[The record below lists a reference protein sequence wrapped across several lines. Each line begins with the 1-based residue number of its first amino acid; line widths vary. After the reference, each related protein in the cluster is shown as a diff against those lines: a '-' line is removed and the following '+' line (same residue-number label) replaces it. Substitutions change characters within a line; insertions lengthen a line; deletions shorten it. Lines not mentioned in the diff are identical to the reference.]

1 MKPTVALVGR
11 PNVGKSTLF
20 NRLTRSRAALV
31 SDQPGVTRDRQ
42 YGDGRVGDRPYYVV
56 DTGGLVE
63 SFLKQAPGAGKLHG
77 QIAAQTAQAI
87 GEADSIV
94 FVLDAREG
102 IAPADREIADALR
115 RSGKPVWLA
124 VNKAEGLLGDVAT
137 AEFHALGMGAPHPV
151 SAAHGE
157 GVADLMAHVL
167 AGLAHVAEEEVAQ
180 DVPRIAVI
188 GRPNAGKSTLVN
200 AMLGEARVVV
210 SDEAGTTRDSI
221 AVPLERA
228 GHSYVLID
236 TAGVRRRHRV
246 HEALEKFSAIKTLEA
261 VAGAN
266 VVILVIDAD
275 AGVGD
280 QDVTLAGYALEKGRA
295 LVVVVNKWD
304 LLDAERREWV
314 KRELDRKCPFLS
326 FVQVH
331 YLSALGGEGVDR
343 LFSSVLRAFASSNRS
358 LPTAQLNR
366 VLQSAVAATPPPVV
380 RGRRIRPK
388 FAHQAGR
395 HPPTVVIHGNLVA
408 AMPKAYRRY
417 LSNRIREGF
426 GLLGTPVRIECRE
439 GDNPFADSGP
449 RRRTRHSTR
458 SKQNTGYKKHK
469 KK

>member
-1 MKPTVALVGR
+1 MKPTVVLVGR

-20 NRLTRSRAALV
+20 NRLTRSRSALV

-42 YGDGRVGDRPYYVV
+42 YGDGRIGDRPYYVV

-63 SFLKQAPGAGKLHG
+63 SYLRPGTAGGKLLG
-77 QIAAQTAQAI
+77 QIAMQTAQAI

-102 IAPADREIADALR
+102 VTPADREIADALR
-115 RSGKPVWLA
+115 RAGKPVWLA
-124 VNKAEGLLGDVAT
+124 VNKAEGLDENVAT
-137 AEFHALGMGAPHPV
+137 AEFHALGLGAPHAV

-157 GVADLMAHVL
+157 GVSEFMDNVL
-167 AGLAHVAEEEVAQ
+167 AGLARVPEVEVAQ

-200 AMLGEARVVV
+200 AILGEARVLV

-221 AVPLERA
+221 AVPLERGGRA
-228 GHSYVLID
+228 YVLID

-246 HEALEKFSAIKTLEA
+246 HEAIEKFSAIKTLDA

-275 AGVGD
+275 AGVGE

-304 LLDAERREWV
+304 LLDAEQREWV

-326 FVQVH
+326 FVRVH
-331 YLSALGGEGVDR
+331 YLSALSGEGLDR
-343 LFSSVLRAFASSNRS
+343 LFSSVQLAFASSNRT
-358 LPTAQLNR
+358 LPTARLNR
-366 VLQSAVAATPPPVV
+366 VLQLAVSATPPPVA

-395 HPPTVVIHGNLVA
+395 HPPTVVIHGNLVSA
-408 AMPKAYRRY
+408 LPKAYRRY
-417 LSNRIREGF
+417 LSNRIREDF
-426 GLLGTPVRIECRE
+426 GLSGIPVRIECRE
-439 GDNPFADSGP
+439 GENPFAATE
-449 RRRTRHSTR
+449 RRHKPMVKARRGR
-458 SKQNTGYKKHK
+458 KVVEKKRK
-469 KK
+469 K

>member
-1 MKPTVALVGR
+1 MKPTVVLVGR

-63 SFLKQAPGAGKLHG
+63 SFLRTPSARGKLQG
-77 QIAAQTAQAI
+77 QITAQTAQAI

-102 IAPADREIADALR
+102 VAPADREMADALR

-124 VNKAEGLLGDVAT
+124 INKAEGLIADVAV
-137 AEFHALGMGAPHPV
+137 AEFHSLGLGVPHAV

-157 GVADLMAHVL
+157 GVAELMAGVL
-167 AGLAHVAEEEVAQ
+167 AGLPRVPDEQVEQ

-200 AMLGEARVVV
+200 TMLGEARVVV

-221 AVPLERA
+221 AVPLERE
-228 GHSYVLID
+228 GESYVLID

-246 HEALEKFSAIKTLEA
+246 HEPLEKFSAIKTLEA

-266 VVILVIDAD
+266 VAILVIDAD
-275 AGVGD
+275 SGVGD
-280 QDVTLAGYALEKGRA
+280 QDVALAGYALEQGRA

-304 LLDAERREWV
+304 LLDAERRDWIR
-314 KRELDRKCPFLS
+314 REMDRKCPFLP
-326 FVQVH
+326 FVQTH
-331 YLSALGGEGVDR
+331 YLSALSVDGLDR
-343 LFSSVLRAFASSNRS
+343 LFRSVQRAFASSNRA

-408 AMPKAYRRY
+408 AMPKAYRRF
-417 LSNRIREGF
+417 LANRVREAF
-426 GLLGTPVRIECRE
+426 GLVGTPVRIECRE
-439 GDNPFADSGP
+439 GENPYAETRTTRKSKKQTGQA
-449 RRRTRHSTR
+449 RRKS
-458 SKQNTGYKKHK
+458 YKKSK
-469 KK
+469 K

>member
-1 MKPTVALVGR
+1 MKPTVVLVGR

-20 NRLTRSRAALV
+20 NRLTRSRSALV

-42 YGDGRVGDRPYYVV
+42 YGDGRIGDRPYYVV

-63 SFLKQAPGAGKLHG
+63 SYLRPGTAGGKLLD
-77 QIAAQTAQAI
+77 QIAMQTAQAI

-102 IAPADREIADALR
+102 VTPADREIADALR
-115 RSGKPVWLA
+115 RAGKPVWLA
-124 VNKAEGLLGDVAT
+124 VNKAEGLDENVAA
-137 AEFHALGMGAPHPV
+137 AEFHALGLGAPHAV

-157 GVADLMAHVL
+157 GVSEFMDNVL
-167 AGLAHVAEEEVAQ
+167 AGLARVPEVEVAQ

-200 AMLGEARVVV
+200 AILGEARVLV

-221 AVPLERA
+221 AVPLERGGRA
-228 GHSYVLID
+228 YVLID

-246 HEALEKFSAIKTLEA
+246 HEAIEKFSAIKTLDA

-275 AGVGD
+275 AGVGE

-304 LLDAERREWV
+304 LLDAEQREWV

-326 FVQVH
+326 FVRVH
-331 YLSALGGEGVDR
+331 YLSALSGEGLDR
-343 LFSSVLRAFASSNRS
+343 LFSSVQLAFASSNRT
-358 LPTAQLNR
+358 LPTARLNR
-366 VLQSAVAATPPPVV
+366 VLQLAVSATPPPVA

-395 HPPTVVIHGNLVA
+395 HPPTVVIHGNLVSA
-408 AMPKAYRRY
+408 LPKAYRRY
-417 LSNRIREGF
+417 LSNRIREDF
-426 GLLGTPVRIECRE
+426 GLSGIPVRIECRE
-439 GDNPFADSGP
+439 GENPFAATE
-449 RRRTRHSTR
+449 RRHKPMVKVRRGR
-458 SKQNTGYKKHK
+458 KVVEKKRK
-469 KK
+469 K

>member
-1 MKPTVALVGR
+1 MKPTVVLVGR

-20 NRLTRSRAALV
+20 NRLTRSRSALV

-42 YGDGRVGDRPYYVV
+42 YGDGRIGDRPYYVV

-63 SFLKQAPGAGKLHG
+63 SYLRPGTAGGKLLD
-77 QIAAQTAQAI
+77 QIAMQTAQAI

-102 IAPADREIADALR
+102 ITPADREIADALR
-115 RSGKPVWLA
+115 RAGKPVWLA
-124 VNKAEGLLGDVAT
+124 VNKAEGLDENVAA
-137 AEFHALGMGAPHPV
+137 AEFHALGLGAPHAV

-157 GVADLMAHVL
+157 GVSEFMDNVL
-167 AGLAHVAEEEVAQ
+167 AGLARVPEVEVAQ

-200 AMLGEARVVV
+200 AILGEARVLV

-221 AVPLERA
+221 AVPLERGGRA
-228 GHSYVLID
+228 YVLID

-246 HEALEKFSAIKTLEA
+246 HEAIEKFSAIKTLDA

-275 AGVGD
+275 AGVGE

-304 LLDAERREWV
+304 LLDAEQREWV

-326 FVQVH
+326 FVRVH
-331 YLSALGGEGVDR
+331 YLSALSGEGLDR
-343 LFSSVLRAFASSNRS
+343 LFSSVQLAFASSNRT
-358 LPTAQLNR
+358 LPTARLNR
-366 VLQSAVAATPPPVV
+366 VLQLAVSATPPPVA

-395 HPPTVVIHGNLVA
+395 HPPTVVIHGNLVSA
-408 AMPKAYRRY
+408 LPKAYRRY
-417 LSNRIREGF
+417 LSNRIREDF
-426 GLLGTPVRIECRE
+426 GLSGIPVRIECRE
-439 GDNPFADSGP
+439 GENPFAATE
-449 RRRTRHSTR
+449 RRHKPMVKVRRGR
-458 SKQNTGYKKHK
+458 KVVEKKRK
-469 KK
+469 K

>member
-20 NRLTRSRAALV
+20 NRLTRSRSALV

-42 YGDGRVGDRPYYVV
+42 YGDGRIGDRPYYVV

-63 SFLKQAPGAGKLHG
+63 SFLRPGTAGGKLLG
-77 QIAAQTAQAI
+77 QIAMQTAQAI
-87 GEADSIV
+87 GEADSII

-102 IAPADREIADALR
+102 ITPADREIADALR
-115 RSGKPVWLA
+115 RAGKPVWLA
-124 VNKAEGLLGDVAT
+124 VNKAEGLDENVAA
-137 AEFHALGMGAPHPV
+137 AEFHALGLGVPHAV

-157 GVADLMAHVL
+157 GVSEFMDNVL
-167 AGLAHVAEEEVAQ
+167 AGLARVPEVEVAQ

-200 AMLGEARVVV
+200 AMLGEARVLV

-221 AVPLERA
+221 AVPLERGGQA
-228 GHSYVLID
+228 YVLID

-246 HEALEKFSAIKTLEA
+246 HEAIEKFSAIKTLDA

-275 AGVGD
+275 AGVGE
-280 QDVTLAGYALEKGRA
+280 QDVTLGGYALEKGRA

-304 LLDAERREWV
+304 LLDAEQREWV

-326 FVQVH
+326 FVRVH
-331 YLSALGGEGVDR
+331 YLSALSGEGLDR
-343 LFSSVLRAFASSNRS
+343 LFSSVQLAFASSNRT
-358 LPTAQLNR
+358 LPTARLNR
-366 VLQSAVAATPPPVV
+366 VLQLAVSATPPPVA

-395 HPPTVVIHGNLVA
+395 HPPTVVIHGNLVSA
-408 AMPKAYRRY
+408 LPKAYRRY
-417 LSNRIREGF
+417 LSNRIREDF
-426 GLLGTPVRIECRE
+426 GLSGIPVRIECRE
-439 GDNPFADSGP
+439 GENPFAATE
-449 RRRTRHSTR
+449 RRRKPRVKVR
-458 SKQNTGYKKHK
+458 RARKVGEKKRK
-469 KK
+469 K

>member
-1 MKPTVALVGR
+1 MKPTVVLVGR

-20 NRLTRSRAALV
+20 NRLTRSRSALV

-42 YGDGRVGDRPYYVV
+42 YGDGRIGDRPYYVV

-63 SFLKQAPGAGKLHG
+63 SFLRPGTAGGKLLG
-77 QIAAQTAQAI
+77 QIAMQTAQAI
-87 GEADSIV
+87 GEADSII

-102 IAPADREIADALR
+102 ITPADREIADALR
-115 RSGKPVWLA
+115 RAGKPVWLA
-124 VNKAEGLLGDVAT
+124 VNKAEGLDENVAA
-137 AEFHALGMGAPHPV
+137 AEFHALGLGVPHAV

-157 GVADLMAHVL
+157 GVSEFMDNVL
-167 AGLAHVAEEEVAQ
+167 AGLARVPEVEVAQ

-200 AMLGEARVVV
+200 AMLGEARVLV

-221 AVPLERA
+221 AVPLERGGQA
-228 GHSYVLID
+228 YVLID

-246 HEALEKFSAIKTLEA
+246 HEAIEKFSAIKTLDA

-275 AGVGD
+275 AGVGE
-280 QDVTLAGYALEKGRA
+280 QDVTLGGYALEKGRA

-304 LLDAERREWV
+304 LLDAEQREWV

-326 FVQVH
+326 FVRVH
-331 YLSALGGEGVDR
+331 YLSALSGEGLDR
-343 LFSSVLRAFASSNRS
+343 LFSSVQLAFASSNRT
-358 LPTAQLNR
+358 LPTARLNR
-366 VLQSAVAATPPPVV
+366 VLQLAVSATPPPVA

-395 HPPTVVIHGNLVA
+395 HPPTVVIHGNLVSA
-408 AMPKAYRRY
+408 LPKAYRRY
-417 LSNRIREGF
+417 LSNRIREDF
-426 GLLGTPVRIECRE
+426 GLSGIPVRIECRE
-439 GDNPFADSGP
+439 GENPFAATE
-449 RRRTRHSTR
+449 RRRKPRVKVR
-458 SKQNTGYKKHK
+458 RARKVGEKKRK
-469 KK
+469 K